1 MRIPF
6 VVSDL
11 IDVLRP
17 IPGALFR
24 DIRTLTLHGAGA
36 REPLKAVLSVLMAV
50 TLADA
55 LELDDLSWAAFSGY
69 MVMRADASVATHR
82 GLMRIAGT
90 LSGAAFGVVLAPVI
104 ADEPALLVVS
114 LFIATW
120 IGIFGTL
127 KSRYS
132 YAWVFF
138 GITAGL
144 IMTEAL
150 AAPDNVL
157 HFAATRAAE
166 ITVGTASCILVASL
180 FSASRMEAQTGAQII
195 ANAAREPTPVPKML
209 SEAWFE
215 AHWVLLEHATRSAL
229 AVALLP
235 IIWRWFEIED
245 FSQTAV
251 TSFVIMV
258 VPDTVIREGRHQ
270 AIIERMIHRAAGCL
284 LGSAVALAS
293 LSALGNTLLPSLLV
307 LSVGVWVG
315 YHVQNGRNGVSYV
328 GTQFVLGLLITL
340 VQGPGPITDITPG
353 LERLVGILIGIAAL
367 CLLIVFWPLKA
378 DKQQ

>member
-1 MRIPF
+1 MRIPL
-6 VVSDL
+6 VMADL
-11 IDVLRP
+11 IDVLGA
-17 IPGALFR
+17 IPAGLFR
-24 DIRTLTLHGAGA
+24 DLRTLTLHGAAA
-36 REPLKAVLSVLMAV
+36 REPLKAVLSVLLAV

-55 LELDDLSWAAFSGY
+55 LQLDDLSWAAFSGY
-69 MVMRADASVATHR
+69 MVMRADISEATQR

-90 LSGAAFGVVLAPVI
+90 VSGAAFGVVLAPVI

-114 LFIATW
+114 LFVATW
-120 IGIFGTL
+120 IGSFGSL
-127 KSRYS
+127 KSRHS

-150 AAPDNVL
+150 AAPGNVL

-166 ITVGTASCILVASL
+166 ITVGTVSCILIASL
-180 FSASRMEAQTGAQII
+180 FSASRMGAQTGAQVI
-195 ANAAREPTPVPKML
+195 ANTAREPTPVPEML

-215 AHWVLLEHATRSAL
+215 AHWVWLEHATRSAL

-235 IIWRWFEIED
+235 LIWRWFEIED
-245 FSQTAV
+245 FSQTAL

-258 VPDTVIREGRHQ
+258 VPDTVIREGRHR
-270 AIIERMIHRAAGCL
+270 AIIERMIQRAAGCL
-284 LGSAVALAS
+284 LGSAAALAS
-293 LSALGNTLLPSLLV
+293 LSALGDTLLPSLLV
-307 LSVGVWVG
+307 LSVGVWLG
-315 YHVQNGRNGVSYV
+315 HHVQNGRNGVSYV
-328 GTQFVLGLLITL
+328 GTQFVLGLLVTL

-353 LERLVGILIGIAAL
+353 LERLVGILIGVAAD
-367 CLLIVFWPLKA
+367 CLLIIFWPLKG

>member
-1 MRIPF
+1 MA
-6 VVSDL
+6 DL
-11 IDVLRP
+11 MDVLRS
-17 IPGALFR
+17 IPAGLFR
-24 DIRTLTLHGAGA
+24 DIRTLSLHGTGA

-55 LELDDLSWAAFSGY
+55 LELDDLVWAAFSGY
-69 MVMRADASVATHR
+69 MVMRADASVVTQR

-90 LSGAAFGVVLAPVI
+90 LSGAALGVVLAPAI
-104 ADEPALLVVS
+104 ADEPALLVAA

-120 IGIFGTL
+120 IGIFGAL
-127 KSRYS
+127 KSPHS

-144 IMTEAL
+144 VMTEAL

-180 FSASRMEAQTGAQII
+180 FSASGMGAQTGAHII
-195 ANAAREPTPVPKML
+195 ASAARETSLASRVL

-215 AHWVLLEHATRSAL
+215 AHWVLLGHATRSAL

-235 IIWRWFEIED
+235 LVWRWFEIEE
-245 FSQTAV
+245 FSQTAL
-251 TSFVIMV
+251 TSFVIMFVPHAV
-258 VPDTVIREGRHQ
+258 VREGRHR
-270 AIIERMIHRAAGCL
+270 AIIERMTHRAAGCL
-284 LGSAVALAS
+284 LGSVVALGS
-293 LSALGNTLLPSLLV
+293 LSALGDTLLPSLIV

-315 YHVQNGRNGVSYV
+315 HHIQNGRNGVSYV
-328 GTQFVLGLLITL
+328 GTQFVLGLLTTL

-353 LERLVGILIGIAAL
+353 LERLVGILIGIAVP
-367 CLLIVFWPLKA
+367 CLLIVFWPLKG

>member
-1 MRIPF
+1 MPF
-6 VVSDL
+6 VVAGL

-17 IPGALFR
+17 IPAGLFR
-24 DIRTLTLHGAGA
+24 DLRTLTLHGAGA
-36 REPLKAVLSVLMAV
+36 REPLKAVLSVLLAV

-55 LELDDLSWAAFSGY
+55 LELDDLVWAAFSGY
-69 MVMRADASVATHR
+69 MVMRADASEATLR

-104 ADEPALLVVS
+104 ADQPALLVVS
-114 LFIATW
+114 LFIAAW
-120 IGIFGTL
+120 IGIFGSL

-138 GITAGL
+138 GLTAGL
-144 IMTEAL
+144 VMTEAL
-150 AAPDNVL
+150 SAPDEVL
-157 HFAATRAAE
+157 HFAATRVAE
-166 ITVGTASCILVASL
+166 ITVGTASCVLVASL
-180 FSASRMEAQTGAQII
+180 FSASRTGAQTRAQIV
-195 ANAAREPTPVPKML
+195 ANAAREARPAPRVL
-209 SEAWFE
+209 SEGWFD
-215 AHWVLLEHATRSAL
+215 AHWVPLEHATHSAL

-235 IIWRWFEIED
+235 LVWRWFEIEN

-251 TSFVIMV
+251 TSFIIMI
-258 VPDTVIREGRHQ
+258 VPDAVIREGRHR
-270 AIIERMIHRAAGCL
+270 AIIERMSHRAAGCL

-293 LSALGNTLLPSLLV
+293 LSALGDTLLPSLLV

-328 GTQFVLGLLITL
+328 GTQFVLGLLVTL

-353 LERLVGILIGIAAL
+353 LERFVGILIGVAAD
-367 CLLIVFWPLKA
+367 CLLIVIWPLKG

>member
-1 MRIPF
+1 MRIPLT
-6 VVSDL
+6 VADL
-11 IDVLRP
+11 GGVLRP
-17 IPGALFR
+17 IPASLFR

-50 TLADA
+50 TVADA
-55 LELDDLSWAAFSGY
+55 LQLDDLVWAAFSGY
-69 MVMRADASVATHR
+69 MVMRADGSVVTRR

-90 LSGAAFGVVLAPVI
+90 VSGAVSGVVLAPVI
-104 ADEPALLVVS
+104 ADDPALLVVS

-120 IGIFGTL
+120 IGIFGSL

-138 GITAGL
+138 GITAGQV
-144 IMTEAL
+144 MTEAL

-157 HFAATRAAE
+157 HFAATRVAE

-180 FSASRMEAQTGAQII
+180 FSASGMGAQTGTHII
-195 ANAAREPTPVPKML
+195 ASAARETSPASRVL

-215 AHWVLLEHATRSAL
+215 AHRVLLEHATRSAL

-235 IIWRWFEIED
+235 LVWRWFEIEE
-245 FSQTAV
+245 FSQTAL
-251 TSFVIMV
+251 TSFVIMFVPGAV
-258 VPDTVIREGRHQ
+258 VREGRHR

-293 LSALGNTLLPSLLV
+293 LSALGDTLLPSLLV

-315 YHVQNGRNGVSYV
+315 HHVQNGRNGVSYV
-328 GTQFVLGLLITL
+328 GTQFALGLLITL
-340 VQGPGPITDITPG
+340 VQGPGPVTDITPG
-353 LERLVGILIGIAAL
+353 LERFVGILIGVAAD
-367 CLLIVFWPLKA
+367 CGLIVFWPLKG
-378 DKQQ
+378 DKRR